1 VITPV
6 VPSKPKANKAVA
18 HSENAA
24 TKAATPSRN
33 VLAIAAVVVCGL
45 VAAAFAVSSFQERPT
60 TPEKLLGIWSTTAPG
75 YEDRHL
81 VFVKTGVA
89 FGTGQ
94 DSPDGNLIKQIET
107 APEGPR
113 TLYRIVYRTEGGGQG
128 SLSFYYDERSHLI
141 TYLNQPHLKWKKL
154 KQES

>member
-1 VITPV
+1 MITPV